1 MSKHALATDLA
12 QVNVPE
18 IQLTQA
24 RHKLPGLWQSQT
36 ALPLRGQYHHDPVLI
51 CSLQE
56 SRITVVDKCL
66 GNRLGTS
73 QRSRDSV
80 DPSTSQTAWPVAV
93 SDGTSS
99 KRSVSS

>member
-36 ALPLRGQYHHDPVLI
+36 ALPLRGQYHHDHVLI
-51 CSLQE
+51 CSLQG
-56 SRITVVDKCL
+56 SRTTVVETCL
-66 GNRLGTS
+66 GS
-73 QRSRDSV
+73 
-80 DPSTSQTAWPVAV
+80 
-93 SDGTSS
+93 
-99 KRSVSS
+99 